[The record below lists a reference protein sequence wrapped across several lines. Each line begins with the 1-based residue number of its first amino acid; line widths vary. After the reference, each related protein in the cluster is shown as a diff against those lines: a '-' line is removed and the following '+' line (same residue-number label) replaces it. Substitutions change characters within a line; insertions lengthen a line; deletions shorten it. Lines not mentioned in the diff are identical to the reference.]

1 MERVGILNGARRGL
15 MSGAERD
22 GILRNHGSVTRGA
35 VTRFIPRRQGNVCVC
50 PCGVRACSTRL
61 SVKRARS
68 RGAISPSSKGVDEAL
83 ATPSDRG
90 SQ

>member
-1 MERVGILNGARRGL
+1 

-22 GILRNHGSVTRGA
+22 GILRNLRFRHTRRRNAFHPRLVGGVVCACGEGGA
-35 VTRFIPRRQGNVCVC
+35 P
-50 PCGVRACSTRL
+50 
-61 SVKRARS
+61 KRARS